1 MEQFEIIPAEF
12 YFDKIG
18 VIIKIEL
25 NDEHVFRGELVYDGR
40 NQIIFNRNNKKFFLL
55 SQIAPIIR
63 KRILKSEHVTIAEH
77 FNDEIVQ
84 AYDICVRL
92 TDEIPGED
100 NYMAEMQKYIEKLK
114 AEMGDEKFNELKK
127 QAIHSFEKLTQ

>member
-40 NQIIFNRNNKKFFLL
+40 NQIVFNRNNKKFFLL

-100 NYMAEMQKYIEKLK
+100 NYMEEMQKYIEKLK

>member
-100 NYMAEMQKYIEKLK
+100 NYMEEMQKYIEKLK